1 MPDDKPL
8 VIRSNAK
15 VNLSLRITGV
25 LPNGYHTISS
35 LFQEIDLHDEL
46 HFRPADRFQLT
57 SSNPNL
63 PIDSTNLCCKAY
75 EAMRPFAKVG
85 HEWQIHL
92 IKNIPTGAG
101 LGGGS
106 SNAATVLK
114 FLNRHWE
121 ANLPEPAL
129 ARIAVRLGSDVPF
142 YLNGKTQIGN
152 GVGEIL
158 TPVKLPESFVVL
170 LICPPISISTAWAY
184 GEFGLVNCKK
194 EYKFG
199 SLFDEK
205 RIFWTLF
212 ENQFESVVFPSYPE
226 IGAIREEMKREPVL
240 YVGLSGSGSTVFG
253 IFRNETEAATAQK
266 RFRNYPTFLTL
277 PIF

>member
-1 MPDDKPL
+1 MLNDKSI
-8 VIRSNAK
+8 VIKSNAK
-15 VNLSLRITGV
+15 VNLTLRITGV

-46 HFRPADRFQLT
+46 HFSPTDQFQLT
-57 SSNPNL
+57 CSDPKL
-63 PIDSTNLCCKAY
+63 PTDSTNLCFKAY
-75 EAMRPFAKVG
+75 EAMRPVAKVSS
-85 HEWQIHL
+85 EWHIHL

-114 FLNRHWE
+114 FLNQNWE
-121 ANLPEPAL
+121 ANLPDSTL
-129 ARIAVRLGSDVPF
+129 VQIAVGLGSDVPF
-142 YLNGKTQIGN
+142 YLRGKAQIAN

-158 TPVKLPESFVVL
+158 TPVKLPESFVIL
-170 LICPPISISTAWAY
+170 LVCPPISISTAWAY
-184 GEFGLVNCKK
+184 REFDLVNCKK
-194 EYKFG
+194 EYKFD

-205 RIFWTLF
+205 RVFWTLF

-240 YVGLSGSGSTVFG
+240 YAGLSGSGSTVFG

-266 RFRNYPTFLTL
+266 RFQNYPTFLTL
-277 PIF
+277 PKF